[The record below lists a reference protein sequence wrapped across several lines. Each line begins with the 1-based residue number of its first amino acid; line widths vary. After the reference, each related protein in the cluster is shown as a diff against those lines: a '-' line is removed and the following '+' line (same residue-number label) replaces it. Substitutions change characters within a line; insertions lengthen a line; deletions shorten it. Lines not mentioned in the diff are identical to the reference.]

1 MPNSP
6 TTTQATYE
14 CVELD
19 SVGQCL
25 TWQIVEQNE
34 VSPPLNDA
42 EQNQLLLA
50 VLSVMVLVW
59 LFKMLKRAI

>member
-1 MPNSP
+1 MSSP
-6 TTTQATYE
+6 TTTKPVYE

-19 SVGQCL
+19 DVGQCL
-25 TWQIVEQNE
+25 TWEVVEQNE
-34 VSPPLNDA
+34 VSPPLDQS
-42 EQNQLLLA
+42 EQNELLMA